1 MFEDAPCRGEISL
14 IFTRYVQNN
23 IQATF
28 ARRKPNWFPL
38 FPGPAFPK
46 LFHFYFVLFFFFFFF
61 IYIIVYLPFS
71 PQNLFFPSF
80 FNLQRF
86 KKFSYTNYQ
95 TKFRRKRNEIEF
107 RRFFDNIILHTRTN
121 TKSFEQPFEDSRYRL
136 TNNWK
141 FIFFSLS
148 FVKYN
153 FLNIKLFIM
162 KSL

>member
-1 MFEDAPCRGEISL
+1 MPRRNLFDFHTLRPKQYSSDVRTTQTELISS
-14 IFTRYVQNN
+14 FSRTCFSQ
-23 IQATF
+23 TF
-28 ARRKPNWFPL
+28 SFL
-38 FPGPAFPK
+38 FCPI
-46 LFHFYFVLFFFFFFF
+46 FFFFFF

-136 TNNWK
+136 TNN
-141 FIFFSLS
+141 
-148 FVKYN
+148 
-153 FLNIKLFIM
+153 
-162 KSL
+162 

>member
-1 MFEDAPCRGEISL
+1 MPRRNLFDFHTLRPKQYSSDVRTTQTELISS
-14 IFTRYVQNN
+14 FSRTCFSQ
-23 IQATF
+23 TF
-28 ARRKPNWFPL
+28 SFL
-38 FPGPAFPK
+38 FCPI
-46 LFHFYFVLFFFFFFF
+46 FFFFF

-136 TNNWK
+136 TNN
-141 FIFFSLS
+141 
-148 FVKYN
+148 
-153 FLNIKLFIM
+153 
-162 KSL
+162 